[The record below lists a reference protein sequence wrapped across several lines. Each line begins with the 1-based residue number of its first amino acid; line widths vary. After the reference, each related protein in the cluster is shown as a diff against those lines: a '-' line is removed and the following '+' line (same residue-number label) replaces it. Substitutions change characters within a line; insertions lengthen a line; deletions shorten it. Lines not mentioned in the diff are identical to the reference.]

1 MEQDVIANEI
11 DLMSLLGMLLRKWYI
26 ILGFTLLFFIGS
38 LIYAYVALEDQYT
51 ANASMMVL
59 VSNEEQSNEQNFN
72 FSSKLVKTYTE
83 LAKSNIV
90 VDQVIE
96 RLGLSCGQEN
106 LRNRIT
112 VTGVQ
117 DTIIIKLSIV
127 SNDQQ
132 MSMDIANTMVTVM
145 QEVSG
150 TYDGFDNIEILD
162 QAQLP
167 LTPSGP
173 NRMLYLAIGIIIGG
187 ITGVGIIFITEMLDK
202 TIKTHKDIEQ
212 KLKLRVL
219 ATIPEYDVPE
229 DQNHEK

>member
-1 MEQDVIANEI
+1 MEQDVNTNEI
-11 DLMSLLGMLLRKWYI
+11 DLMSLLGILIRKWYV
-26 ILGFTLLFFIGS
+26 ILGFTALFFIGS
-38 LIYAYVALEDQYT
+38 FIYAYVALEDQYT

-96 RLGLSCGQEN
+96 RLDLSYEQEN

-127 SNDQQ
+127 TNDKK
-132 MSMDIANTMVTVM
+132 MSMDIANTMVEVM
-145 QEVSG
+145 QEVSS

-173 NRMLYLAIGIIIGG
+173 NRMLYLVIGIMIGG
-187 ITGVGIIFITEMLDK
+187 ITGVGIIFVTEMMDK

-212 KLKLRVL
+212 KLRLRVL

-229 DQNHEK
+229 DQNNAK

>member
-1 MEQDVIANEI
+1 MEQDVMANEI
-11 DLMSLLGMLLRKWYI
+11 DLMSLLGILLRKWYI
-26 ILGFTLLFFIGS
+26 ILGFTVLFFIGS
-38 LIYAYVALEDQYT
+38 FVYAYVALDDQYT

-83 LAKSNIV
+83 LAKSNVV
-90 VDQVIE
+90 VDQVIDE
-96 RLGLSCGQEN
+96 LDLSYSQEN

-127 SNDQQ
+127 SNDNQ
-132 MSMDIANTMVTVM
+132 MAMDIANKMVSVM

-150 TYDGFDNIEILD
+150 SYEGFDNIEILD

-167 LTPSGP
+167 MSPSGP
-173 NRMLYLAIGIIIGG
+173 NRLLYLMIGIILGG
-187 ITGVGIIFITEMLDK
+187 ITGVGVIFISEMMDK
-202 TIKTHKDIEQ
+202 TIKTHKDIEH
-212 KLKLRVL
+212 KLNLRVL

-229 DQNHEK
+229 DQKNEK

>member
-1 MEQDVIANEI
+1 MEQDVNTNEI
-11 DLMSLLGMLLRKWYI
+11 DLMSLLGILIRKWYV
-26 ILGFTLLFFIGS
+26 ILGFTALFFIGS
-38 LIYAYVALEDQYT
+38 FIYAYVALEDQYT

-96 RLGLSCGQEN
+96 RLDLSYGQEN

-127 SNDQQ
+127 TNDKK
-132 MSMDIANTMVTVM
+132 MSMDIANTMVEVM
-145 QEVSG
+145 QEVSS

-173 NRMLYLAIGIIIGG
+173 NRILYLVIGIMIGG
-187 ITGVGIIFITEMLDK
+187 ITGVGIIFVTEMMDK

-212 KLKLRVL
+212 KLRLRVL

-229 DQNHEK
+229 DQNNAK

>member
-1 MEQDVIANEI
+1 MEQDVNANEI
-11 DLMSLLGMLLRKWYI
+11 DLMSLLGILIRKWYV
-26 ILGFTLLFFIGS
+26 ILGFTAIFFIGS

-96 RLGLSCGQEN
+96 RLDLSYGQEN

-127 SNDQQ
+127 TNDKK
-132 MSMDIANTMVTVM
+132 MSMDIANTMVEVM
-145 QEVSG
+145 QEVSS

-173 NRMLYLAIGIIIGG
+173 NRMLYLVIGIMIGG
-187 ITGVGIIFITEMLDK
+187 ITGVGIIFVTEMMDK

-212 KLKLRVL
+212 KLRLRVL

-229 DQNHEK
+229 DQNNAK

>member
-1 MEQDVIANEI
+1 MEQDMIANEI

-26 ILGFTLLFFIGS
+26 ILGFIMLFFIGS
-38 LIYAYVALEDQYT
+38 FIYAYVALEDQYT
-51 ANASMMVL
+51 ANASMMIL

-96 RLGLSCGQEN
+96 RLDLSCGQEN

-132 MSMDIANTMVTVM
+132 MSMDIANTMVIIM

-187 ITGVGIIFITEMLDK
+187 VTGVGIIFVTEMMDK

-219 ATIPEYDVPE
+219 ATIPEYEVPE
-229 DQNHEK
+229 DQRHEK

>member
-26 ILGFTLLFFIGS
+26 ILGFIMLFFIGS
-38 LIYAYVALEDQYT
+38 FIYAYVALEDQYT
-51 ANASMMVL
+51 ANASMMIL

-96 RLGLSCGQEN
+96 RLDLSCGQEN

-132 MSMDIANTMVTVM
+132 MSMDIANTMVIIM

-187 ITGVGIIFITEMLDK
+187 VTGVGIIFVTEMMDK

-219 ATIPEYDVPE
+219 ATIPEYEVPE
-229 DQNHEK
+229 DQRHEK

>member
-1 MEQDVIANEI
+1 MEQDVNTNEI
-11 DLMSLLGMLLRKWYI
+11 DLMSLLGILIRKWYV
-26 ILGFTLLFFIGS
+26 ILGFTALFFIGS
-38 LIYAYVALEDQYT
+38 FIYAYVALEDQYT

-96 RLGLSCGQEN
+96 RLDLSYGQEN

-127 SNDQQ
+127 TNDKK
-132 MSMDIANTMVTVM
+132 MSMDIANTMVEVM
-145 QEVSG
+145 QEVSS

-173 NRMLYLAIGIIIGG
+173 NRMLYLVIGIMIGG
-187 ITGVGIIFITEMLDK
+187 ITGVGIIFVTEMMDK

-212 KLKLRVL
+212 KLRLRVL

-229 DQNHEK
+229 DQNNAK

>member
-1 MEQDVIANEI
+1 MEQDVNTNEI
-11 DLMSLLGMLLRKWYI
+11 DLMSLLGILIRKWYV
-26 ILGFTLLFFIGS
+26 ILGFTALFFIGS
-38 LIYAYVALEDQYT
+38 FIYAYVALEDQYT

-96 RLGLSCGQEN
+96 RLDLSYGQEN

-127 SNDQQ
+127 TNDKK
-132 MSMDIANTMVTVM
+132 MSMDIANTMVEVM
-145 QEVSG
+145 QEVSS

-173 NRMLYLAIGIIIGG
+173 NRMLYLVIGIIIGG
-187 ITGVGIIFITEMLDK
+187 ITGVGIIFVTEMMDK

-212 KLKLRVL
+212 KLRLRVL

-229 DQNHEK
+229 DQSHAK

>member
-1 MEQDVIANEI
+1 MEQDVNTNEI
-11 DLMSLLGMLLRKWYI
+11 DLMSLLGILIRKWYV
-26 ILGFTLLFFIGS
+26 ILGFTALFFIGS
-38 LIYAYVALEDQYT
+38 FIYAYVALEDQYT

-96 RLGLSCGQEN
+96 RLDLSYGQEN

-127 SNDQQ
+127 TNDKK
-132 MSMDIANTMVTVM
+132 MSMDIANTMVEVM
-145 QEVSG
+145 QEVSS

-173 NRMLYLAIGIIIGG
+173 NRMLYLVIGIMIGG
-187 ITGVGIIFITEMLDK
+187 ITGVGIIFVTEMMDK

-229 DQNHEK
+229 DQNNAK